1 MSLSCSDLLC
11 GEDSNII
18 FAAGV
23 DELPEYSSDIDSGPP
38 DVEESIAGLLE
49 DERDLAGINW
59 PLSHESI
66 DASTRADSV
75 AWILKVF
82 SSFQTPFHWS
92 SLPCAGGE
100 PVVRGAK
107 INRWSILER
116 DETVA

>member
-92 SLPCAGGE
+92 G
-100 PVVRGAK
+100 
-107 INRWSILER
+107 
-116 DETVA
+116 